1 MLCYAFLRQTDAFR
15 PQKKRDGRWLPSSVL
30 LSRSS
35 RRGGGCPR
43 HHDPDAR
50 LPCRLL
56 SAWGEGSTSLLVLG
70 ELASPTDGES
80 PKGRAPDLTSG
91 AVGEPLLRTLLVP
104 GP

>member
-1 MLCYAFLRQTDAFR
+1 MLCYAM
-15 PQKKRDGRWLPSSVL
+15 
-30 LSRSS
+30 LSCDKPTPFVPK
-35 RRGGGCPR
+35 RRGMADGCRQAYFSLAARAGGGAA
-43 HHDPDAR
+43 HDHDPDAR
-50 LPCRLL
+50 LL
-56 SAWGEGSTSLLVLG
+56 SVWGEGSTSLLVLG